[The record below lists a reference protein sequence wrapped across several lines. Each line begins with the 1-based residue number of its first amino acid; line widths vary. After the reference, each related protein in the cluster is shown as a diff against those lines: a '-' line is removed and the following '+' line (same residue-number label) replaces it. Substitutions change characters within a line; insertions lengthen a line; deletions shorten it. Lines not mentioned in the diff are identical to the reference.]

1 MKLREKYKIE
11 RIIKE
16 VVTENRDKTLNEI
29 KTMVKEELRQEEE
42 RAGLEKGLSSKVG
55 INDIIEVITTQKLLR
70 NNQEN
75 RMNTVKENE
84 QKEKNEGR

>member
-29 KTMVKEELRQEEE
+29 KTMVKEELRQQEE
-42 RAGLEKGLSSKVG
+42 RATLEKGLSSKVG